1 MKMILSVLFFFVAII
16 CNAQKDTSHITV
28 YEGTV
33 VKLKTLIELKGN
45 ELKVGDKI
53 DLELAEPI
61 IINDKIVIKP
71 GARATGTVSMAAGS
85 KGLGKKGKLDFTIDY
100 LYLTGGRVLKLKSTI
115 SSNAKGR
122 GVTTAAVSVLV
133 TPLALLWHGHQAKF
147 PAGTIFSA
155 YVDHDTVIN

>member
-1 MKMILSVLFFFVAII
+1 MKCQFV
-16 CNAQKDTSHITV
+16 
-28 YEGTV
+28 
-33 VKLKTLIELKGN
+33 
-45 ELKVGDKI
+45 
-53 DLELAEPI
+53 
-61 IINDKIVIKP
+61 
-71 GARATGTVSMAAGS
+71 
-85 KGLGKKGKLDFTIDY
+85 Y
-100 LYLTGGRVLKLKSTI
+100 LYLKGGRVLKLKSTI

>member
-1 MKMILSVLFFFVAII
+1 MKHYLLLPLLLLSFGVF
-16 CNAQKDTSHITV
+16 AQKDTVKITIP
-28 YEGTV
+28 EGTE

-53 DLELAEPI
+53 DLELADPI
-61 IINDKIVIKP
+61 ILNDKIVVKP
-71 GARATGTVSMAAGS
+71 GARASATVSMAAGS
-85 KGLGKKGKLDFTIDY
+85 KAFGKKGKLDFTIDY
-100 LYLTGGRVLKLKSTI
+100 LYLTGGKVVKLKSTI

-133 TPLALLWHGHQAKF
+133 TPLGLLWHGHQAKF
-147 PAGTIFSA
+147 PPGTVFAA